1 MTIAQ
6 KIIKAHLIS
15 GEMTVGSEIALRI
28 DQTLTQDA
36 TGTMAYLEFEAMGVD
51 RVRTERSVAYIDHN
65 TLQSGFENADDHRF
79 IQSIAKKHGIY
90 FSRPGNGICHQV
102 HLERF
107 GIPGKTL
114 IGSDKPYFGYLY
126 RNNLA
131 IGARFGYT
139 HMAAHFDNANVNL
152 GNFINGIE
160 FSTEGIGVG
169 YLSNAYS
176 FSLFHRAYVPL
187 DRRGRFG
194 VFGELELE
202 GSYGRS
208 KFDFMFNNEWNSSIS
223 DSYKVK
229 FNFNPGVA
237 AYIFPNVCAT
247 VSFGL
252 GGLQYNHIKQF
263 DAEMQATGT
272 RNFSKLRFR
281 LNITEINIGVTVH
294 LWSKKNE
301 QKLRLQ

>member
-1 MTIAQ
+1 MILTALFVMCGVQTADAQ
-6 KIIKAHLIS
+6 GILFGIQRDTTKVNREKGRIFQINRVNRDIDRNVFAYKGEWLCGIS
-15 GEMTVGSEIALRI
+15 ASYG
-28 DQTLTQDA
+28 TLSTDDA
-36 TGTMAYLEFEAMGVD
+36 TFALVVD
-51 RVRTERSVAYIDHN
+51 NLNLGGSIISV
-65 TLQSGFENADDHRF
+65 
-79 IQSIAKKHGIY
+79 
-90 FSRPGNGICHQV
+90 
-102 HLERF
+102 
-107 GIPGKTL
+107 
-114 IGSDKPYFGYLY
+114 KPYMGYFY

-139 HMAAHFDNANVNL
+139 RTMGHFDTANLDL

-160 FSTEGIGVG
+160 FSTEGIAVD

-176 FSLFHRAYVPL
+176 FAIFHRAYVPL

-208 KFDFMFNNEWNSSIS
+208 NFGFMYNDEWNRSIS
-223 DSYKVK
+223 DTYKVR

-237 AYIFPNVCAT
+237 AYVFPNVCAT

-252 GGLQYNHIKQF
+252 GGLQYNHVKQF
-263 DAEMQATGT
+263 DGAMNPTGGT
-272 RNFSKLRFR
+272 RDFSKLRFR

-301 QKLRLQ
+301 QNLRLQ

>member
-1 MTIAQ
+1 MKRIFTIVMAVLVASTVTIYDAEAQ
-6 KIIKAHLIS
+6 SLLFGRDSVRASKHPRSPFRINRIDRGIDTNAFAYK
-15 GEMTVGSEIALRI
+15 SEWICGVSASYGTLSANDSDIALVI
-28 DQTLTQDA
+28 EDLKL
-36 TGTMAYLEFEAMGVD
+36 GG
-51 RVRTERSVAYIDHN
+51 
-65 TLQSGFENADDHRF
+65 
-79 IQSIAKKHGIY
+79 SI
-90 FSRPGNGICHQV
+90 V
-102 HLERF
+102 
-107 GIPGKTL
+107 TV
-114 IGSDKPYFGYLY
+114 KPYFGYFY

-139 HMAAHFDNANVNL
+139 HMVGNFDNANVNL

-160 FSTEGIGVG
+160 FSTEGIALG

-176 FSLFHRAYVPL
+176 FAVFHRAYVPL
-187 DRRGRFG
+187 DKRGRFG

-208 KFDFMFNNEWNSSIS
+208 KFSFMYNNEWHRSIS
-223 DSYKVK
+223 DTYKVR
-229 FNFNPGVA
+229 FNFNPGIA

-263 DAEMQATGT
+263 DAEGNPTGGT
-272 RNFSKLRFR
+272 RDFSKLRFR
-281 LNITEINIGVTVH
+281 LNIAEINIGVTVH

-301 QKLRLQ
+301 QKLRLKHE

>member
-1 MTIAQ
+1 MK
-6 KIIKAHLIS
+6 KIILLLAILLGVGITAQEIKAQGILFGVQRDTTKVERKKGGVFQINRVNRDIDRNVFAYKSEWMCGIS
-15 GEMTVGSEIALRI
+15 ASYA
-28 DQTLTQDA
+28 TLSSDDA
-36 TGTMAYLEFEAMGVD
+36 TLAVVIDNLNLGGSII
-51 RVRTERSVAYIDHN
+51 SV
-65 TLQSGFENADDHRF
+65 
-79 IQSIAKKHGIY
+79 
-90 FSRPGNGICHQV
+90 
-102 HLERF
+102 
-107 GIPGKTL
+107 
-114 IGSDKPYFGYLY
+114 KPYIGYFY

-131 IGARFGYT
+131 IGARFGYSRT
-139 HMAAHFDNANVNL
+139 MGHFDSANINL

-160 FSTEGIGVG
+160 FSTEGIAVD

-176 FSLFHRAYVPL
+176 FAIFHRAYVPL
-187 DRRGRFG
+187 DRKGRFG

-208 KFDFMFNNEWNSSIS
+208 QFGFMYNDEWTRSIS
-223 DSYKVK
+223 DAYKVR

-263 DAEMQATGT
+263 DANMVPTGGT
-272 RNFSKLRFR
+272 RDYSKLRFR

-301 QKLRLQ
+301 KKLRLQHE

>member
-1 MTIAQ
+1 MMKKIFMILTALFVVCGAEMASAQGILFGIQRDTTKVDRKKGSVLKINRVNREIDRNVFAYKGEWMCGISASYGTLTSDDSTIALVIDNLNLGGS
-6 KIIKAHLIS
+6 II
-15 GEMTVGSEIALRI
+15 
-28 DQTLTQDA
+28 
-36 TGTMAYLEFEAMGVD
+36 
-51 RVRTERSVAYIDHN
+51 SV
-65 TLQSGFENADDHRF
+65 
-79 IQSIAKKHGIY
+79 
-90 FSRPGNGICHQV
+90 
-102 HLERF
+102 
-107 GIPGKTL
+107 
-114 IGSDKPYFGYLY
+114 KPYLGYFY

-139 HMAAHFDNANVNL
+139 RTMGQFDTANINL

-160 FSTEGIGVG
+160 FSTEGIAVD

-176 FSLFHRAYVPL
+176 FGIFHRAYVPL

-208 KFDFMFNNEWNSSIS
+208 NFGFMYNDEWNRSIS
-223 DSYKVK
+223 DAYKVS

-237 AYIFPNVCAT
+237 AYVFPNVCAT

-263 DAEMQATGT
+263 DAEMNPTGGT
-272 RNFSKLRFR
+272 RNFSKLRYR

-301 QKLRLQ
+301 QNLRLQ

>member
-1 MTIAQ
+1 MKKIFILLLSVLVASIVTIYDAEAQ
-6 KIIKAHLIS
+6 SLLFGRDSVRASKHPRSPFRINRIDRGIDTNAFAYK
-15 GEMTVGSEIALRI
+15 GEWICGVSASYGTLSTDDSDIALVVEN
-28 DQTLTQDA
+28 
-36 TGTMAYLEFEAMGVD
+36 LELG
-51 RVRTERSVAYIDHN
+51 
-65 TLQSGFENADDHRF
+65 G
-79 IQSIAKKHGIY
+79 SI
-90 FSRPGNGICHQV
+90 V
-102 HLERF
+102 TVE
-107 GIPGKTL
+107 
-114 IGSDKPYFGYLY
+114 PYFGYFY

-139 HMAAHFDNANVNL
+139 HMAGHFDNANVNL
-152 GNFINGIE
+152 SNFISGIE
-160 FSTEGIGVG
+160 FSTAGVALG

-176 FSLFHRAYVPL
+176 FAVFHRAYVPL
-187 DRRGRFG
+187 DKRGRFG

-208 KFDFMFNNEWNSSIS
+208 KFSFMFNDEWHRSVS
-223 DSYKVK
+223 DTYKVR

-263 DAEMQATGT
+263 DANMNPTGGT
-272 RNFSKLRFR
+272 RDFSKLRFR
-281 LNITEINIGVTVH
+281 LNLAEINIGVTVH

-301 QKLRLQ
+301 QKLRQQ

>member
-1 MTIAQ
+1 MLLTALFVVCGAEMASAQGILFGIQRDTTKVNRDKGGVFQINRVNRDIDRNVFAYKGEWMCGISASYATLSSDDATIALVVDNLNLGGS
-6 KIIKAHLIS
+6 II
-15 GEMTVGSEIALRI
+15 
-28 DQTLTQDA
+28 
-36 TGTMAYLEFEAMGVD
+36 
-51 RVRTERSVAYIDHN
+51 SV
-65 TLQSGFENADDHRF
+65 
-79 IQSIAKKHGIY
+79 
-90 FSRPGNGICHQV
+90 
-102 HLERF
+102 
-107 GIPGKTL
+107 
-114 IGSDKPYFGYLY
+114 KPYMGYFY

-131 IGARFGYT
+131 IGARFGYSRT
-139 HMAAHFDNANVNL
+139 MGHFDTANLNL

-160 FSTEGIGVG
+160 FSTEGIAVD

-176 FSLFHRAYVPL
+176 FGIFHRAYVPL

-202 GSYGRS
+202 GAYGRS
-208 KFDFMFNNEWNSSIS
+208 NFGFMYNDEWHKSIS
-223 DSYKVK
+223 DTYKVN

-237 AYIFPNVCAT
+237 AYVFPNVCAT

-263 DAEMQATGT
+263 DAEMNPTGGT

-281 LNITEINIGVTVH
+281 LNVTEINIGVTVH

-301 QKLRLQ
+301 QNLRLQ

>member
-1 MTIAQ
+1 MKKIFMILTVLFVMSGAQ
-6 KIIKAHLIS
+6 TADAQGILFGIQRDTTKVNREKGRIFQINRVNRDIDRNVFAYKGEWLCGIS
-15 GEMTVGSEIALRI
+15 ASYG
-28 DQTLTQDA
+28 TLSTDDA
-36 TGTMAYLEFEAMGVD
+36 TFALVVD
-51 RVRTERSVAYIDHN
+51 NLNLGGSIISV
-65 TLQSGFENADDHRF
+65 
-79 IQSIAKKHGIY
+79 
-90 FSRPGNGICHQV
+90 
-102 HLERF
+102 
-107 GIPGKTL
+107 
-114 IGSDKPYFGYLY
+114 KPYMGYFY

-139 HMAAHFDNANVNL
+139 RTMGHFDTANLDL

-160 FSTEGIGVG
+160 FSTEGIAVD

-176 FSLFHRAYVPL
+176 FAIFHRAYVPL

-208 KFDFMFNNEWNSSIS
+208 NFGFMYNDEWNRSIS
-223 DSYKVK
+223 DTYKVR

-237 AYIFPNVCAT
+237 AYVFPNVCAT

-252 GGLQYNHIKQF
+252 GGLQYNHVKQF
-263 DAEMQATGT
+263 DGAMNPTGGT
-272 RNFSKLRFR
+272 RDFSKLRFR

-301 QKLRLQ
+301 QNLRLQ

>member
-1 MTIAQ
+1 MMK
-6 KIIKAHLIS
+6 KIFILLTAVLVAS
-15 GEMTVGSEIALRI
+15 TMTVQRAEAQGILFGVQRDTTKVHREQGKRSRVNRIDRGIDKSSFAYKNEWICGVSASYATLSADDSDIALI
-28 DQTLTQDA
+28 
-36 TGTMAYLEFEAMGVD
+36 VD
-51 RVRTERSVAYIDHN
+51 NLNLGGSIVSV
-65 TLQSGFENADDHRF
+65 
-79 IQSIAKKHGIY
+79 
-90 FSRPGNGICHQV
+90 
-102 HLERF
+102 
-107 GIPGKTL
+107 
-114 IGSDKPYFGYLY
+114 KPYFGWFY
-126 RNNLA
+126 RNNLS

-139 HMAAHFDNANVNL
+139 HMAGKFDNANLNL

-160 FSTEGIGVG
+160 FSTEGIALD

-176 FSLFHRAYVPL
+176 FALFHRAYVPI

-208 KFDFMFNNEWNSSIS
+208 KFGFMYNNEWSSSIS
-223 DSYKVK
+223 DIYKVR

-263 DAEMQATGT
+263 YADMNPLGT
-272 RNFSKLRFR
+272 RNHSKLAFR

-294 LWSKKNE
+294 LWSKKND
-301 QKLRLQ
+301 QKLRTAK

>member
-1 MTIAQ
+1 MKKIFTILMAVLVVSTVHTAEAQ
-6 KIIKAHLIS
+6 SILLGLQRDTTKVNRKKGGLIQINRVNREIDKNVFAYKDEWMCGVTAS
-15 GEMTVGSEIALRI
+15 YGTLSTDDSEIALI
-28 DQTLTQDA
+28 VENLKL
-36 TGTMAYLEFEAMGVD
+36 GGSIV
-51 RVRTERSVAYIDHN
+51 SV
-65 TLQSGFENADDHRF
+65 
-79 IQSIAKKHGIY
+79 
-90 FSRPGNGICHQV
+90 
-102 HLERF
+102 
-107 GIPGKTL
+107 
-114 IGSDKPYFGYLY
+114 KPYFGYLY

-139 HMAAHFDNANVNL
+139 RMAGHFDNANINL

-160 FSTEGIGVG
+160 FSAEGIGLN

-176 FSLFHRAYVPL
+176 FAIFHRAYVPL

-208 KFDFMFNNEWNSSIS
+208 KFGFMYNNEWNSSIS
-223 DSYKVK
+223 DTYKVA

-252 GGLQYNHIKQF
+252 GGLKYNHIKQF
-263 DAEMQATGT
+263 DAEMNPTGGT
-272 RNFSKLRFR
+272 RNYSKLAFR

>member
-1 MTIAQ
+1 MGGIIMKKIFILLTALFVVAIPQTAEAQSLLFGRDSVRASKHPRSPFRINRIDREINKNVFAYKSEWMCGIA
-6 KIIKAHLIS
+6 ASYGTLS
-15 GEMTVGSEIALRI
+15 SADSDIALVI
-28 DQTLTQDA
+28 ENLKL
-36 TGTMAYLEFEAMGVD
+36 GGSIV
-51 RVRTERSVAYIDHN
+51 SV
-65 TLQSGFENADDHRF
+65 
-79 IQSIAKKHGIY
+79 
-90 FSRPGNGICHQV
+90 
-102 HLERF
+102 
-107 GIPGKTL
+107 
-114 IGSDKPYFGYLY
+114 KPYFGYFY
-126 RNNLA
+126 KNNLS

-139 HMAAHFDNANVNL
+139 HMAGNFDGANINL

-160 FSTEGIGVG
+160 FGTEGIALN

-176 FSLFHRAYVPL
+176 FAIFHRAYVPI
-187 DRRGRFG
+187 DKRGRFG

-208 KFDFMFNNEWNSSIS
+208 KFGFMYNNEWSTSVS
-223 DSYKVK
+223 DTYKVR
-229 FNFNPGVA
+229 FNFNPGLA

-263 DAEMQATGT
+263 DANMNPTGGT

-281 LNITEINIGVTVH
+281 LNIAEINIGVTVH

-301 QKLRLQ
+301 QNLRKQYE

>member
-1 MTIAQ
+1 MKKIFILLMSVLVASIVTIYDAEAQ
-6 KIIKAHLIS
+6 SLLFGRDSVRASKHPRSPFRINRIDRGIDKNAFAYKNEWICGVSASYGTLS
-15 GEMTVGSEIALRI
+15 TDDSDIALVI
-28 DQTLTQDA
+28 EDLKL
-36 TGTMAYLEFEAMGVD
+36 GG
-51 RVRTERSVAYIDHN
+51 
-65 TLQSGFENADDHRF
+65 
-79 IQSIAKKHGIY
+79 SI
-90 FSRPGNGICHQV
+90 V
-102 HLERF
+102 
-107 GIPGKTL
+107 TV
-114 IGSDKPYFGYLY
+114 KPYFGYFY

-139 HMAAHFDNANVNL
+139 HMAGHFDNANVNL
-152 GNFINGIE
+152 SNFISGIE
-160 FSTEGIGVG
+160 FSTAGVALG

-176 FSLFHRAYVPL
+176 FAVFHRAYVPL
-187 DRRGRFG
+187 DKRGRFG

-208 KFDFMFNNEWNSSIS
+208 KFSFMFNDEWHRSVS
-223 DSYKVK
+223 DTYKVR

-263 DAEMQATGT
+263 DANMNPTGGT
-272 RNFSKLRFR
+272 RDFSKLRFR
-281 LNITEINIGVTVH
+281 LNLAEINIGVTVH

-301 QKLRLQ
+301 QNLRKKNE

>member
-1 MTIAQ
+1 MGGIIMKKIFILLTALFVVALPQTAEAQSLLFGRDSVRANKHPRSPFRINRIDREINKNVFAYKSEWMCGIA
-6 KIIKAHLIS
+6 ASYGTLS
-15 GEMTVGSEIALRI
+15 SADSDIALVI
-28 DQTLTQDA
+28 ENLKL
-36 TGTMAYLEFEAMGVD
+36 GGSIV
-51 RVRTERSVAYIDHN
+51 SV
-65 TLQSGFENADDHRF
+65 
-79 IQSIAKKHGIY
+79 
-90 FSRPGNGICHQV
+90 
-102 HLERF
+102 
-107 GIPGKTL
+107 
-114 IGSDKPYFGYLY
+114 KPYFGYFY
-126 RNNLA
+126 KNNLS

-139 HMAAHFDNANVNL
+139 HMAGNFDGANINL

-160 FSTEGIGVG
+160 FGTEGIALN

-176 FSLFHRAYVPL
+176 FAIFHRAYVPI
-187 DRRGRFG
+187 DKRGRFG

-208 KFDFMFNNEWNSSIS
+208 KFGFMYNNEWSSSVS
-223 DSYKVK
+223 DTYKVR
-229 FNFNPGVA
+229 FNFNPGLA

-263 DAEMQATGT
+263 DANMNPTGGT

-281 LNITEINIGVTVH
+281 LNIAEINIGVTVH

-301 QKLRLQ
+301 QNLRKQYE

>member
-1 MTIAQ
+1 MLLTALFVVCGAEMASAQGILFGIQRDTTKMNRKKGGVFQINRVNRDIDRNVFAYKGEWMCGISASYATLSSDDATIALVIDNLNLGGS
-6 KIIKAHLIS
+6 II
-15 GEMTVGSEIALRI
+15 
-28 DQTLTQDA
+28 
-36 TGTMAYLEFEAMGVD
+36 
-51 RVRTERSVAYIDHN
+51 SV
-65 TLQSGFENADDHRF
+65 
-79 IQSIAKKHGIY
+79 
-90 FSRPGNGICHQV
+90 
-102 HLERF
+102 
-107 GIPGKTL
+107 
-114 IGSDKPYFGYLY
+114 KPYLGYFY

-139 HMAAHFDNANVNL
+139 RTMGHFDTANLNL

-160 FSTEGIGVG
+160 FSTEGIGVD

-176 FSLFHRAYVPL
+176 FSIFHRAYVPL

-202 GSYGRS
+202 GAYGRS
-208 KFDFMFNNEWNSSIS
+208 NFGFMYNDEWHRSIS
-223 DSYKVK
+223 DTYKVN

-237 AYIFPNVCAT
+237 AYVFPNVCAT

-263 DAEMQATGT
+263 DAEMNPTGGT
-272 RNFSKLRFR
+272 RDFSKLRFR
-281 LNITEINIGVTVH
+281 LNVTEINIGVTVH

-301 QKLRLQ
+301 QNLRLQ

>member
-1 MTIAQ
+1 MAEAQ
-6 KIIKAHLIS
+6 GILFGIKRDTTKVVRNSKGLIQINRVDRAIDRNVFAYQ
-15 GEMTVGSEIALRI
+15 GEWICGISASYGTLTSNDSDIALI
-28 DQTLTQDA
+28 
-36 TGTMAYLEFEAMGVD
+36 
-51 RVRTERSVAYIDHN
+51 I
-65 TLQSGFENADDHRF
+65 ENLNLGG
-79 IQSIAKKHGIY
+79 SIA
-90 FSRPGNGICHQV
+90 SV
-102 HLERF
+102 
-107 GIPGKTL
+107 
-114 IGSDKPYFGYLY
+114 KPYFGYFY

-131 IGARFGYT
+131 IGARLGYT
-139 HMAAHFDNANVNL
+139 RMSGHFDNANINL
-152 GNFINGIE
+152 SNFINDIE
-160 FSTEGIGVG
+160 FSTEGIGLN

-176 FSLFHRAYVPL
+176 FAIFHRAYLPL

-208 KFDFMFNNEWNSSIS
+208 KFGFMFNDTWYTSIS
-223 DSYKVK
+223 DNYKVR

-247 VSFGL
+247 LSFGL

-263 DAEMQATGT
+263 DDKMEMTGS

-301 QKLRLQ
+301 QKLKKL

>member
-1 MTIAQ
+1 VLVASAVSVQHAEAQ
-6 KIIKAHLIS
+6 GILFGVQRDTTKVQRERGGLIQVNRVDRAIDKS
-15 GEMTVGSEIALRI
+15 SFAYKNEWICGITASYATLSTDNSDIALI
-28 DQTLTQDA
+28 
-36 TGTMAYLEFEAMGVD
+36 VD
-51 RVRTERSVAYIDHN
+51 NLNLGGSIVSV
-65 TLQSGFENADDHRF
+65 
-79 IQSIAKKHGIY
+79 
-90 FSRPGNGICHQV
+90 
-102 HLERF
+102 
-107 GIPGKTL
+107 
-114 IGSDKPYFGYLY
+114 KPYFGWFY

-139 HMAAHFDNANVNL
+139 RMGGSFDSANVNI

-160 FSTEGIGVG
+160 FSTEGIALN

-176 FSLFHRAYVPL
+176 FAFFHRAYVPI

-208 KFDFMFNNEWNSSIS
+208 QFGFMYNNEWNSSIS
-223 DSYKVK
+223 DIYKVR

-252 GGLQYNHIKQF
+252 GGLQYNHVKQF
-263 DAEMQATGT
+263 DVDMNPLGT
-272 RNFSKLRFR
+272 RNHSKLAFR

-294 LWSKKNE
+294 LWSKKND
-301 QKLRLQ
+301 QNLRTAK

>member
-1 MTIAQ
+1 MMKKIFILLTAVFVTSTIAVQ
-6 KIIKAHLIS
+6 TAAAQGILFGIQRDTTKVHRAKGGLIRVNRVDRAIDHS
-15 GEMTVGSEIALRI
+15 AFAYKNEWICGVSASYATLSADDSDIALII
-28 DQTLTQDA
+28 DNLKL
-36 TGTMAYLEFEAMGVD
+36 GG
-51 RVRTERSVAYIDHN
+51 SVV
-65 TLQSGFENADDHRF
+65 S
-79 IQSIAKKHGIY
+79 
-90 FSRPGNGICHQV
+90 V
-102 HLERF
+102 
-107 GIPGKTL
+107 
-114 IGSDKPYFGYLY
+114 KPYFGWFY
-126 RNNLA
+126 RNNLS

-139 HMAAHFDNANVNL
+139 HMAGKFDNANINL

-160 FSTEGIGVG
+160 FSTEGIALD

-176 FSLFHRAYVPL
+176 FSVFHRAYVPI

-208 KFDFMFNNEWNSSIS
+208 RFGFMYNDEWNTSIS
-223 DSYKVK
+223 DIYKVR

-252 GGLQYNHIKQF
+252 GGLQYSHVKQF
-263 DAEMQATGT
+263 DADMNTVGT
-272 RNFSKLRFR
+272 RDYSKLAFR

-294 LWSKKNE
+294 LWSKKND
-301 QKLRLQ
+301 QKLRKAK

>member
-1 MTIAQ
+1 MKKIFILLMSVLVASIVTIYDAEAQ
-6 KIIKAHLIS
+6 SLLFGRDSVRASKHPRSPFRINRIDRGIDKNAFAYKNEWICGVSASYGTLS
-15 GEMTVGSEIALRI
+15 TDDSDIALVI
-28 DQTLTQDA
+28 EDLKL
-36 TGTMAYLEFEAMGVD
+36 GG
-51 RVRTERSVAYIDHN
+51 
-65 TLQSGFENADDHRF
+65 
-79 IQSIAKKHGIY
+79 SI
-90 FSRPGNGICHQV
+90 V
-102 HLERF
+102 
-107 GIPGKTL
+107 TV
-114 IGSDKPYFGYLY
+114 KPYFGYFY

-139 HMAAHFDNANVNL
+139 HMAGHFDNANVNL
-152 GNFINGIE
+152 SNFISGIE
-160 FSTEGIGVG
+160 FSTAGVALG

-176 FSLFHRAYVPL
+176 FAVFHRAYVPL
-187 DRRGRFG
+187 DKRGRFG

-208 KFDFMFNNEWNSSIS
+208 KFSFMFNDEWHRSVS
-223 DSYKVK
+223 DTYKVR

-263 DAEMQATGT
+263 DANMNPTGGT
-272 RNFSKLRFR
+272 RDFSKLRFR
-281 LNITEINIGVTVH
+281 LNLAEINIGVTVH

-301 QKLRLQ
+301 QKLRLQNE